1 MKKRSLIIVL
11 AILSLISCESM
22 EEVDNPTFDVLNTD
36 LVINAGDTLSFDFK
50 GTADVVTFY
59 SGEFGHVY
67 EYKDRTER
75 PFEGNLKISFTTS
88 VQNSYAIEPFPRELD
103 VFISSDFNG
112 NLDYANVISESSKW
126 NNISDRFTFPLTSA
140 NGTLAA
146 VPITASNPEGK
157 LDITELVEIG
167 KSFYIAFRYK
177 AENRMK
183 VGSNTRNAREWR
195 VDALSLINEQSE
207 GTSVL
212 MSQSSAGWTFVNRAD
227 SEIEPGRGGSLNSTG
242 RISIRG
248 NQLSTYQPGEGIE
261 IWAISTPINTGMAKT
276 EPDRGTTIKNI
287 SRNRL
292 ASHTH
297 VYNKPG
303 VYKAVF
309 VAANSSIYGHQAV
322 VKEVN
327 VRVNP

>member
-1 MKKRSLIIVL
+1 MKKKSLLFVL
-11 AILSLISCESM
+11 AALSLFSCESM
-22 EEVDNPTFDVLNTD
+22 EEVDNPTFDVLKTD
-36 LVINAGDTLSFDFK
+36 IVASVGDTLAFDFK
-50 GTADVVTFY
+50 GNADVVTFY
-59 SGEFGHVY
+59 SGEFGSVY

-75 PFEGNLKISFTTS
+75 SFEGNLKISFTTS
-88 VQNSYAIEPFPRELD
+88 VQNSYTIDPFPRELD

-112 NLDYANVISESSKW
+112 NLNYADIVSEDSKW
-126 NNISDRFTFPLTSA
+126 NNISDKFTFPVTSA
-140 NGTLAA
+140 DGTLAA
-146 VPITASNPEGK
+146 VPITESNPEGK

-177 AENRMK
+177 AQNRMK
-183 VGSNTRNAREWR
+183 VGSNTRNGREWR

-227 SEIEPGRGGSLNSTG
+227 SEIETGRGGSLNSTG
-242 RISIRG
+242 RISIKG
-248 NQLSTYQPGEGIE
+248 NQQSTYQEDEGVE
-261 IWAISTPINTGMAKT
+261 IWAISNPISTGMAKT
-276 EPDRGTTIKNI
+276 EPDRGVTIKNI

-292 ASHTH
+292 ESYTH

-303 VYKAVF
+303 DYKAVF

-322 VKEVN
+322 VREVK
-327 VRVNP
+327 VTVNP

>member
-22 EEVDNPTFDVLNTD
+22 EDLDSPTFDVLSKD
-36 LVINAGDTLSFDFK
+36 VVINAGDTLAFDFK
-50 GTADVVTFY
+50 GNADILTFY
-59 SGEFGHVY
+59 SGEFGNVY
-67 EYKDRTER
+67 EHKGRTER
-75 PFEGNLKISFTTS
+75 PFEGNIKISFETS
-88 VQNSYAIEPFPRELD
+88 VQNSYAIDPFPREVD

-112 NLDYANVISESSKW
+112 DLNYANVISESSKW
-126 NNISDRFTFPLTSA
+126 EIISDRFTFPITST
-140 NGTLAA
+140 NGTVKA
-146 VPITASNPEGK
+146 VPITTSNPEGK

-177 AENRMK
+177 ADNKMR

-195 VDALSLINEQSE
+195 VDALSLVNEHPE

-212 MSQSSAGWTFVNRAD
+212 MSQSSAGWKFVNRAD
-227 SEIEPGRGGSLNSTG
+227 NEIETGRGGSLNSTG
-242 RISIRG
+242 RISIKG
-248 NQLSTYQPGEGIE
+248 NQNTTESGIE
-261 IWAISTPINTGMAKT
+261 IWAISNPINTGMAKT
-276 EPDRGTTIKNI
+276 EPDRGVTIKNI

-292 ASHTH
+292 ESYTH

-309 VAANSSIYGHQAV
+309 VAANSNIYGHQSV

-327 VRVNP
+327 VTVNP